1 MVAVVPFDWR
11 GRGALPEDIAE
22 IVTQDLGFSG
32 RFKTLPVSSM
42 LSLPNEAAEVFV
54 RDWRLLDVEYLV
66 LGRIESQGLTSP
78 FLTIYIT
85 STRGKLSNR
94 RRSLALT

>member
-1 MVAVVPFDWR
+1 MVMKRRLQVLIGFWLAASAVFSKAELQIEITQGADNAVMVAVVPFDWR

-32 RFKTLPVSSM
+32 RFKALPVSSM

-54 RDWRLLDVEYLV
+54 RDWRLC
-66 LGRIESQGLTSP
+66 
-78 FLTIYIT
+78 
-85 STRGKLSNR
+85 
-94 RRSLALT
+94 